1 MKNPKDH
8 KNINKMEVIL
18 AKNKWG
24 KEQTLAYKIHWD
36 YLQME
41 EERNGIN
48 QWNY

>member
-8 KNINKMEVIL
+8 KNIDKMEVIL

-41 EERNGIN
+41 EERKGME
-48 QWNY
+48 